1 MTVRLKNNY
10 ICSFS
15 NSYLSESVPYMI
27 NDAFKALMSEIQ
39 DYHHKCD
46 EIIEEITNTK
56 DFVKSVLEI
65 VLENLM

>member
-46 EIIEEITNTK
+46 EIIEEITNT
-56 DFVKSVLEI
+56 
-65 VLENLM
+65 